1 MGATLFGATD
11 FGAHSVQPA
20 SQPSSRRCDN
30 LAIVFQ
36 NLFTVVVRLRANR
49 QVISDAQ
56 AFRAQMQNAL
66 RAAEKEGIKKLYPPE
81 DVRLATFALVAFLD
95 ESILTSNNPAFA
107 EWSGRPLQDEMFG
120 HHRAGELFFENVERL
135 LNRGD
140 SYAAADLLEVYSL
153 CILLGYKGKYGLG
166 DQDSVRPVLDA
177 IAEKIRRIRGPLSG
191 LSPAWAI
198 PEGKI
203 PAAAADPWIRR
214 LAIGAVVSVFL
225 ALLFFILFRIVLSS
239 GASRVHELAA
249 LVRW

>member
-1 MGATLFGATD
+1 MQPFLALPVLARLACSPRRNRRAGGATT
-11 FGAHSVQPA
+11 S
-20 SQPSSRRCDN
+20 
-30 LAIVFQ
+30 
-36 NLFTVVVRLRANR
+36 LFTVVVRLRANR
-49 QVISDAQ
+49 QVINDSQ
-56 AFRAQMQNAL
+56 AFRAQMQEAL

-95 ESILTSNNPAFA
+95 ESILTSSNPAFA

-140 SYAAADLLEVYSL
+140 SHAVADLLEVYSL

-198 PEGKI
+198 PEGTI
-203 PAAAADPWIRR
+203 PAAAGDPWIRR
-214 LAIGAVVSVFL
+214 LAIGAVVSGFV
-225 ALLFFILFRIVLSS
+225 ALLFFILFRILLSS
-239 GASRVHELAA
+239 EASHVHELAEF
-249 LVRW
+249 VRW